1 MERTQQSH
9 ASEEQAQRPVGYFSV
24 PKLSQRGLWLRLAGK
39 LAFMH
44 GRVLLWVT
52 LCHKEPAQGK
62 QETCWVFWHS
72 LLGALLPAGS
82 LRHKDSWLPCTERMY
97 YRRPYAIK
105 NQGWTSKKDNYQG
118 LSSWLMRSQISNQS
132 TVFHALKPDGFKVR
146 IFYVKIIA
154 VFLAKYFLTRPF
166 SLCTAGEVRC
176 RQQLQFCPL
185 TKPTS
190 SG

>member
-9 ASEEQAQRPVGYFSV
+9 ASEEQAQRPVGNFSV

-132 TVFHALKPDGFKVR
+132 TMFHALKPMVLKCVFSRRHNVQPTE
-146 IFYVKIIA
+146 
-154 VFLAKYFLTRPF
+154 VFLRKLEQIANKVL
-166 SLCTAGEVRC
+166 AW
-176 RQQLQFCPL
+176 
-185 TKPTS
+185 TS
-190 SG
+190 GIRLYN